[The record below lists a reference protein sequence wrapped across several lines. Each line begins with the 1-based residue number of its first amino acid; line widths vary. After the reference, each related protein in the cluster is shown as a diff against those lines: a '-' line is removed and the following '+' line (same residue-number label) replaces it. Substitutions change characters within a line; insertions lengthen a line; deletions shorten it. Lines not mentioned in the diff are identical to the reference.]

1 MEGFKAGSGLE
12 AVLQNILYGLIK
24 QLSCLSWLFLSVIF
38 DLTVSDWIVNS
49 FPCTFN
55 FHLKRIPVLYEVEF
69 SDVY

>member
-1 MEGFKAGSGLE
+1 MLE
-12 AVLQNILYGLIK
+12 TYCIVL
-24 QLSCLSWLFLSVIF
+24 LSSYLVCLDCVLSVIF

-49 FPCTFN
+49 LPCTFN